1 MRMNAAIFVTAILK
15 GRGLVLIKLVGNNVE
30 VC

>member
-1 MRMNAAIFVTAILK
+1 MRMNAAIFVTAIFK
-15 GRGLVLIKLVGNNVE
+15 GRGLVLVKLGGSNVE